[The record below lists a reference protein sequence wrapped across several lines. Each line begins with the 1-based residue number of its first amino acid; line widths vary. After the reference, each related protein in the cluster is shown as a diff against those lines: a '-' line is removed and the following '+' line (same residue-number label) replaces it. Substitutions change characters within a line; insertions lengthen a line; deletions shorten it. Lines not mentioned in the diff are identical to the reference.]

1 MMDVRT
7 TDAIISKVLKIPE
20 SHLND
25 GLSTDDVD
33 GWDSLTHMNLI
44 ATLEEELE
52 ILFTIE
58 QISSMGT
65 VGEIRQAI
73 RDNLKV

>member
-1 MMDVRT
+1 MDVST
-7 TDAIISKVLKIPE
+7 ADALISKVLKIPE

-25 GLSTDDVD
+25 RLSTDDVE

-52 ILFTIE
+52 IMFTIE
-58 QISSMGT
+58 QISSMST
-65 VGEIRQAI
+65 IGEIRQAI
-73 RDNLKV
+73 RDLTKA